1 MSKLLS
7 FFIFLFFLFS
17 NSNLLADIKDDIA
30 KIINLKET
38 GSLSDQDYIKLLE
51 KNITKTEEYKT
62 VKGLLDSEIINLE
75 EFENF
80 KKKIIIKYTIVEK
93 YDAAKEANF
102 FDNKLKYY
110 Q

>member
-1 MSKLLS
+1 MRKLFS

-17 NSNLLADIKDDIA
+17 NFNLLADIKDDIA

-38 GSLSDQDYIKLLE
+38 GLLSDQDYINLLE
-51 KNITKTEEYKT
+51 KSIIKTEEYKT
-62 VKGLLDSEIINLE
+62 VKGLFDSEIINQE

-80 KKKIIIKYTIVEK
+80 KKKIIIKYTSVGK

-110 Q
+110 E